1 MTYLVPEGLYYTKEH
16 EWAKVTTD
24 ERGQEL
30 VVVGITDYA
39 QAKLGDVVYVVL
51 PQLKA
56 YSKGEVLAE
65 LEAYKGVSEV
75 YAPVSGEVIERND
88 KLEGAPELINQ
99 DPYGKG
105 WIAVIRPRE
114 LSSELPK
121 LLDHKAYEEIIVGHR
136 AAEKSLRSVERAG
149 RPGHAEEDRRP
160 FNRPA
165 LQRHPLCSPQ
175 PCASTTC

>member
-24 ERGQEL
+24 EKGQQL
-30 VVVGITDYA
+30 VLVGITDYA

-51 PQLKA
+51 PQLRA

-75 YAPVSGEVIERND
+75 YAPVSGEVVERNSN
-88 KLEGAPELINQ
+88 LEGTPELINQ

-105 WIAVIRPRE
+105 WIAVIRPKD
-114 LSSELPK
+114 LASELLQ
-121 LLDHKAYEEIIVGHR
+121 LLDHRAYEEILVGHR
-136 AAEKSLRSVERAG
+136 APEKPLRSAERTRRRG
-149 RPGHAEEDRRP
+149 NAEENRRLI
-160 FNRPA
+160 N
-165 LQRHPLCSPQ
+165 
-175 PCASTTC
+175 